1 MDILRKELAPIT
13 AAAWKEI
20 EEQIKKGL
28 SNYLTARKFVDID
41 GPNGFDFGA
50 VSTGRLTMPRNK
62 TKEDVSYGIRSVLPL
77 VEARKAF
84 TLDQW
89 ELDNVDRGA
98 MDIDLESL
106 EKATKQMASFEE
118 TVIYKGL
125 KNAGIKGL
133 AEYNH
138 NPPAILPSSPEDI
151 IKFVGAQINVLQ
163 RNSVEGPYSMVINE
177 KYWLDLINMVDN
189 YPILK
194 QLKDIMGGQVI
205 VNDHI
210 DNSFLV
216 SERGGD
222 FELTIGQDVSV
233 GYDSHDAKK
242 VKLYLTESFTFRVL
256 SPEAVVVFTSKT

>member
-1 MDILRKELAPIT
+1 VDILKKELAPISEV
-13 AAAWKEI
+13 AWKEI
-20 EEQIKKGL
+20 EEQIKKGMT
-28 SNYLTARKFVDID
+28 NYLTARKFVDID

-50 VSTGRLTMPRNK
+50 VSTGRLTMPGNK

-106 EKATKQMASFEE
+106 EKATKQLAAFEE
-118 TVIYKGL
+118 NVIYKGL

-133 AEYNH
+133 AESNY
-138 NPPAILPSSPEDI
+138 NPPVLLPSIPDDI
-151 IKFVGAQINVLQ
+151 IRFIGAQINLLQ
-163 RNSVEGPYSMVINE
+163 RNSVDGPYSLVINE
-177 KYWLDLINMVDN
+177 KYWLDLINLVDS
-189 YPILK
+189 YPIMK
-194 QLKDIMGGQVI
+194 QLKELLGGQVI

-210 DNSFLV
+210 EKSFLV

-233 GYDSHDAKK
+233 GYEASDARK

-256 SPEAVVVFTSKT
+256 SPEAVIVISAK